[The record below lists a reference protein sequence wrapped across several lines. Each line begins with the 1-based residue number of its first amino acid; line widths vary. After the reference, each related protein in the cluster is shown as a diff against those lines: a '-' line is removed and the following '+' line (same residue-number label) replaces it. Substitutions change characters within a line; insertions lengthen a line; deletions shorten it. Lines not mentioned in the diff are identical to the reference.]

1 MGGQAWEK
9 IAVGRGAAVERDQH
23 DPPPGLGGNIA
34 RFVGDFAFED
44 AGAAQTMVTERRD
57 VGKVVLV
64 P

>member
-1 MGGQAWEK
+1 M
-9 IAVGRGAAVERDQH
+9 IR
-23 DPPPGLGGNIA
+23 PPGLGGNIA
-34 RFVGDFAFED
+34 RVVGDFAFED